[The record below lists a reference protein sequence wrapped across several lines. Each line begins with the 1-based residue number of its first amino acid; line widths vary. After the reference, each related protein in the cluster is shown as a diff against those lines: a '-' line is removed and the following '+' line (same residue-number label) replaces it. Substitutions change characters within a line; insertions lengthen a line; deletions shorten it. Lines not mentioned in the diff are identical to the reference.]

1 MEGLNS
7 MRRNS
12 DLRRLLVAVL
22 AIVSFAAAACGGGSP
37 IGYAVYQSLIRI
49 ERSDPLELYQL
60 TIGGALV
67 SVVPLMIV
75 TAVLQRF
82 WRAGLTEGSVKG

>member
-1 MEGLNS
+1 
-7 MRRNS
+7 
-12 DLRRLLVAVL
+12 
-22 AIVSFAAAACGGGSP
+22 
-37 IGYAVYQSLIRI
+37 
-49 ERSDPLELYQL
+49 
-60 TIGGALV
+60 V